1 MYVSIILSVSYGG
14 IMSKVIGIDLGTTNS
29 CVAVIEGDSPT
40 VITNSEGYRTT
51 PSVVAFT
58 KNKERLVGDAAR
70 RQASVN
76 SDRTI
81 FSIKRHMGTDY
92 RKKIDGKA

>member
-1 MYVSIILSVSYGG
+1 MIRQQLLLIAKG
-14 IMSKVIGIDLGTTNS
+14 I
-29 CVAVIEGDSPT
+29 EQHH
-40 VITNSEGYRTT
+40 RF
-51 PSVVAFT
+51 VAFT

-92 RKKIDGKA
+92 KKKIDGKAIHHRRYQHIFL

>member
-51 PSVVAFT
+51 PSVVDLW
-58 KNKERLVGDAAR
+58 EMLQEDRHRLI
-70 RQASVN
+70 
-76 SDRTI
+76 RTEPY
-81 FSIKRHMGTDY
+81 SP
-92 RKKIDGKA
+92 